1 MSNKPI
7 RFCIKFWLD
16 SDVKSKYIVNG
27 FPYLEKHERRE
38 SSVRLRREVCY
49 TEFYTGCGRNT
60 TTDNFFTIASLAKRN
75 TLLGTIRKNRRELPK
90 VARQTKGNMN
100 RFSTTLYGPNDCTLA
115 IYKAKS
121 NKKVLIHSLMHP
133 SIVTDKNDARL

>member
-49 TEFYTGCGRNT
+49 TEISRILYGLWKKYNNGQF
-60 TTDNFFTIASLAKRN
+60 FFTIASLAKRT

-90 VARQTKGNMN
+90 VARQTK
-100 RFSTTLYGPNDCTLA
+100 A
-115 IYKAKS
+115 I
-121 NKKVLIHSLMHP
+121 
-133 SIVTDKNDARL
+133 

>member
-38 SSVRLRREVCY
+38 SSVRLRREVILKA
-49 TEFYTGCGRNT
+49 EFYTGCGRNI
-60 TTDNFFTIASLAKRN
+60 TTDNFFYNCVISKEKYASWNYSEKQK
-75 TLLGTIRKNRRELPK
+75 G
-90 VARQTKGNMN
+90 VTKSGE
-100 RFSTTLYGPNDCTLA
+100 
-115 IYKAKS
+115 
-121 NKKVLIHSLMHP
+121 
-133 SIVTDKNDARL
+133 TDKGQYESFLNNLIRTK